1 LLFDSWF
8 AFPSTIERV
17 LAQKLNVICMLK
29 RMHRVYYS
37 YNGKLYNLEKLY
49 SMVPHTN
56 RTVKANDK
64 ESCVIAS
71 VNVKLGTKKNA
82 LPAKIVFLK
91 TYKGNNWIALL
102 STDTSLSDEEIIR
115 IYSKRWNTEVLF
127 KTAKH
132 YLRLDTESQSRS
144 FESIYAQTI
153 IVYLRYIMLAYESRA
168 S

>member
-1 LLFDSWF
+1 
-8 AFPSTIERV
+8 
-17 LAQKLNVICMLK
+17 M
-29 RMHRVYYS
+29 
-37 YNGKLYNLEKLY
+37 
-49 SMVPHTN
+49 
-56 RTVKANDK
+56 
-64 ESCVIAS
+64 
-71 VNVKLGTKKNA
+71 KLGTKKNA

-115 IYSKRWNTEVLF
+115 IYGKRWNIEVLF

-144 FESIYAQTI
+144 FESIYAQTT

-168 S
+168 SEDARTCGEIFFLVCDELKDISFLDALNTLLCCFVVQVRDQFAIPEQQINAIINIFVANIPLCFDLQVWES